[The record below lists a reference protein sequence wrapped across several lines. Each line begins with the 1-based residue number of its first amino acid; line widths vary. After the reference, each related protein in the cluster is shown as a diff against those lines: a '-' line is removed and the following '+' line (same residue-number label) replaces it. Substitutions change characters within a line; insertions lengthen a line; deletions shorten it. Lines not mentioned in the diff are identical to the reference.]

1 MSIQFTP
8 DTPATRQ
15 AFNRLAREK
24 MKLRLLADIR
34 MDLMICELEGWNKL
48 EYLDELLALVQEL
61 RKGGGEMREDMQA
74 ICDSLCCTLQQTS
87 LFCDLLDLKYIIE
100 DNGKQRVM
108 AIFPGGYVY
117 VNVTGD
123 SGWAMA
129 FDILKQLPRKI

>member
-34 MDLMICELEGWNKL
+34 MDLMVCELEGWDKV

-61 RKGGGEMREDMQA
+61 KKGGGGIMLIDFKIHDSKRANEILSAIAAKKREIDDLCFELRKCMAVEMELKK
-74 ICDSLCCTLQQTS
+74 DSH
-87 LFCDLLDLKYIIE
+87 
-100 DNGKQRVM
+100 DNGCPENQCDCFK
-108 AIFPGGYVY
+108 
-117 VNVTGD
+117 
-123 SGWAMA
+123 
-129 FDILKQLPRKI
+129 